1 MGDVVDLTMMS
12 VGCVAVA
19 VQSWKGDED
28 DFVMSLSSFFIKNRR
43 GVEEAK

>member
-12 VGCVAVA
+12 VGCVA